1 MGRRCYLIV
10 VTALSGVLG
19 GCYAYRGGAIQHI
32 DPSTFAV
39 PRMERVVVSTV
50 KVESNTGGDTDL
62 AGMTTR
68 QVEAALRVAGAD
80 VKSSGAVAD
89 PDATLTV
96 SVQSKGSV
104 AAQIL
109 SGAIS
114 GFTFTILPAYA
125 GVDVSLDADAVTRDG
140 SRRHYHYA
148 DTCSLW
154 IELFLLPVANSPD
167 RVIEDLIADMSRS
180 LARDLQRDGV
190 LPQPGTAALAPVHL
204 TDDLRIDRS

>member
-1 MGRRCYLIV
+1 MGRPCRLIV
-10 VTALSGVLG
+10 VTVLSVVLG
-19 GCYAYRGGAIQHI
+19 GCYAYRGGAIQPI

-68 QVEAALRVAGAD
+68 QLEEALRIAGAD
-80 VKSSGAVAD
+80 VKPSGAVAN

-96 SVQSKGSV
+96 AVQSKGSV
-104 AAQIL
+104 VAQLL
-109 SGAIS
+109 SGAIC
-114 GFTFTILPAYA
+114 GLTLLVVPGYA
-125 GVDVSLDADAVTRDG
+125 GLDVSLDVDAVTRDG

-154 IELFLLPVANSPD
+154 IELFLLPVSNSPD

-180 LARDLQRDGV
+180 VARDLQRDGV
-190 LPQPGTAALAPVHL
+190 LPQPGTAALAPFHL
-204 TDDLRIDRS
+204 TDDLRSDRS